1 MNKIPKSLTGSID
14 VKKIDKSLLIP
25 GKTPDKGPY
34 LNLRLANTPDSGYG
48 DDYLIAQVGPKGPDG
63 KKAEGPILGNARAW
77 DIGLGSSSR
86 EQSPGEPEP
95 QSIGTATSEDLP
107 F

>member
-14 VKKIDKSLLIP
+14 VMKIDKSLLIP
-25 GKTPDKGPY
+25 GTKLGRGPY
-34 LNLRLANTPDSGYG
+34 LNVRLANTPESPYG

-63 KKAEGPILGNARAW
+63 KKMEGPILGNARAW
-77 DIGLGSSSR
+77 DIGEGTSPR
-86 EQSPGEPEP
+86 DQSPGEPEP
-95 QSIGTATSEDLP
+95 QSLGEATAEDLP